1 MEPPYIRQPA
11 TLQLLMRSSLFS
23 FCQQQPGGI
32 ATPAFSLSLVGGV
45 TVCVC
50 VSEFA
55 AAFGALRHSRTKKKT
70 PAQTKQGLVAP
81 LFGVRA
87 DLSNASGDANLQF
100 ALMKQKY

>member
-1 MEPPYIRQPA
+1 VSERVCGHIWSPA
-11 TLQLLMRSSLFS
+11 TL
-23 FCQQQPGGI
+23 
-32 ATPAFSLSLVGGV
+32 T
-45 TVCVC
+45 
-50 VSEFA
+50 
-55 AAFGALRHSRTKKKT
+55 HKKKT